1 MSMFVGRFVCLRA
14 EAYEGQK
21 EDTRRPKVGVTDSV
35 SFLTW
40 VLRVELRSSGR
51 EISPFNHYAI
61 SPETQRCFIN
71 ISEALR

>member
-1 MSMFVGRFVCLRA
+1 MSLFVGRFVCLRA
-14 EAYEGQK
+14 DAYGGQ
-21 EDTRRPKVGVTDSV
+21 KVGVTDRV

-51 EISPFNHYAI
+51 QISPLNHYAI
-61 SPETQRCFIN
+61 SPEAQRCFIN